1 MGTRKNPK
9 HHKKSSKKMSAQ
21 QKQLRI
27 QTGVVSRTFKEKIYY
42 EKELGQFEAKLKNTN
57 YANEEEE
64 YRAKMI
70 PQQIDETKAALKDT
84 EDRLSNAIVTLKKYV
99 EEEGV
104 DESTKEWI
112 AASEKLKEV
121 TA

>member
-1 MGTRKNPK
+1 MIWN
-9 HHKKSSKKMSAQ
+9 S
-21 QKQLRI
+21 LI
-27 QTGVVSRTFKEKIYY
+27 QIYY

-84 EDRLSNAIVTLKKYV
+84 EDRLSNGKNFAILGVFSNEISARFYSENNSRRFFLLKRT
-99 EEEGV
+99 
-104 DESTKEWI
+104 D
-112 AASEKLKEV
+112 
-121 TA
+121 